1 MHESVERT
9 EEGGVHL
16 GQFTGKGYNINKEKG
31 KGVHEGSII
40 RSQLEKNK
48 NTTGHSEG
56 PAGLAGRSLQ
66 GPSQGSLCLSSRSL
80 EWSRTADSSE
90 LAEQVGQGDPGMRE
104 PRGLV
109 RESLKQ
115 VTSGSS
121 WVRRPTAGGT
131 GTAVR
136 RGADHDTRS

>member
-16 GQFTGKGYNINKEKG
+16 GQFTGKGYNINKEKE

-56 PAGLAGRSLQ
+56 PLGWLVGVCKGPARVVYVFLPGAWNGAGQQTVQSWQSKWGR
-66 GPSQGSLCLSSRSL
+66 
-80 EWSRTADSSE
+80 
-90 LAEQVGQGDPGMRE
+90 
-104 PRGLV
+104 
-109 RESLKQ
+109 
-115 VTSGSS
+115 
-121 WVRRPTAGGT
+121 GT
-131 GTAVR
+131 PE
-136 RGADHDTRS
+136 